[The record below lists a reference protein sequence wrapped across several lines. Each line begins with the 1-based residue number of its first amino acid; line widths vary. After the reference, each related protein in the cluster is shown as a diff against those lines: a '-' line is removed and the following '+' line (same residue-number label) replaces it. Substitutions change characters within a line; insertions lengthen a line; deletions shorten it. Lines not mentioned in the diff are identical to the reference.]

1 MMDQAAQFLRIVRSE
16 VLESIYLLAKRDC
29 KIHLQAQGSRGSRR
43 NRILY
48 LIKPCPRINSGFQFR
63 RCFEKDQW
71 TLLKNKG
78 ERKMTAKN
86 GNRLQHHLTAVK
98 EGKRCFENA
107 FESIAR
113 MILES
118 EIEKV
123 VVNGRTTYDFTIFRT
138 GKKHII
144 GIYDEINSFVS
155 FVKDAAEGGSSK
167 EMAFVLV
174 GEPGNGKTF
183 FVEFLCSMYRSF
195 LANEKN
201 RKYTFRFTNM
211 DRLGSYGKISTIES
225 QTYEDPMILAM
236 NLFENPDDNKT
247 FLAKQIGFS
256 DKEIEQLYDNYRP
269 LGACSGYMWN
279 DIINLADGNIDEM
292 LKHIEIIPV
301 PMTES
306 LGTITGKYPA
316 KDKITSSAVDLLGEE
331 SIQRLLHITDTN
343 NPYRFDLRRGALA
356 RVAGGGIHFSDEVFK
371 NKKDLVQVYLGV
383 IQNRVIEIDGYKWPI
398 DTLIVATS
406 NNSEF
411 NRFLSEKEEAP
422 IVDRCRICYVSH
434 NTNYKLQ
441 ENLTSYAIGNEAK
454 TTLDRKDLH
463 RDPNLNYAT
472 SVAVVLTRLPRSEK
486 LTAIET
492 MKLSAGEVAGE
503 KSIKTLA
510 EVIDTLNQDPDIT
523 KRFGQKGLG
532 QRNLGRAIQLLIES
546 SETNEG
552 RCMFAY
558 DIYKTLER
566 VVLDYVTEVNDRAKY
581 LEDLKTAKG
590 MYRERIMTEMF
601 NAYMDE
607 PFAIRKDVMNYVNM
621 IIGIDAENLGPDKMW
636 KYKDPQTGEL
646 KALKVDERYIKGV
659 EERLGLKTEE
669 QRETFRTS
677 IRKIYGQK
685 ISVDPNYDF
694 MDNLEL
700 VKAVTDV
707 RLKSDIAGAGSLI
720 GALANRTNEENQKLY
735 DRMIDTM
742 LNKLNYCKTCAQ
754 KTIEYFC
761 TQEDEN

>member
-1 MMDQAAQFLRIVRSE
+1 
-16 VLESIYLLAKRDC
+16 LEPYQRT
-29 KIHLQAQGSRGSRR
+29 
-43 NRILY
+43 
-48 LIKPCPRINSGFQFR
+48 LI
-63 RCFEKDQW
+63 
-71 TLLKNKG
+71 KNKG
-78 ERKMTAKN
+78 GGKMANNN
-86 GNRLQHHLTAVK
+86 GNRLQDHLVAVK
-98 EGKRCFENA
+98 ERKRCFENA
-107 FESIAR
+107 FQSVAR

-123 VVNGRTTYDFTIFRT
+123 TVNGRTTFDFTIFRT

-155 FVKDAAEGGSSK
+155 YVKDAAEGGSSK
-167 EMAFVLV
+167 EMAYVLV

-183 FVEFLCSMYRSF
+183 LVEFLCSKYRSF
-195 LANEKN
+195 LMKEKN
-201 RKYTFRFTNM
+201 RKYTFKFTNM
-211 DRLGSYGKISTIES
+211 DKLGHYGRIKTIES

-236 NLFENPDDNKT
+236 NLFEDTDDNKT
-247 FLAKQIGFS
+247 FLAEQLSFS
-256 DKEIEQLYDNYRP
+256 DKKIDQLYDNYRP

-279 DIINLADGNIDEM
+279 DLRNYTDGDIDEM
-292 LKHIEIIPV
+292 LKHIEIAPV

-306 LGTITGKYPA
+306 LGTVTGKYPA

-356 RVAGGGIHFSDEVFK
+356 RVAGGGIHFSDEIFK

-398 DTLIVATS
+398 DTLILATS

-411 NRFLSEKEEAP
+411 NRFLAEKEEAP

-441 ENLTSYAIGNEAK
+441 ENLTSYAIGSETK
-454 TTLDRKDLH
+454 TTIDRESLH
-463 RDPNLNYAT
+463 QDPNVNYAA
-472 SVAVVLTRLPRSEK
+472 SVAVVLSRLPRSEK
-486 LTAIET
+486 LTPIET
-492 MKLSAGEVAGE
+492 MKLAAGEVAGE

-532 QRNLGRAIQLLIES
+532 QRNLGRAIQLMIES

-552 RCMFAY
+552 RCMFSY
-558 DIYKTLER
+558 DIYKSVER
-566 VVLDYVTEVNDRAKY
+566 VILDYVTDANDRAKY

-590 MYRERIMTEMF
+590 LYRERIMTEMF

-646 KALKVDERYIKGV
+646 KALKVDERYIKSV

-685 ISVDPNYDF
+685 ISIDPNYDF

-700 VKAVTDV
+700 VKAITDV

-742 LNKLNYCKTCAQ
+742 LTKLNYCKTCAQ

>member
-1 MMDQAAQFLRIVRSE
+1 MSNNANTLR
-16 VLESIYLLAKRDC
+16 
-29 KIHLQAQGSRGSRR
+29 
-43 NRILY
+43 
-48 LIKPCPRINSGFQFR
+48 
-63 RCFEKDQW
+63 
-71 TLLKNKG
+71 
-78 ERKMTAKN
+78 
-86 GNRLQHHLTAVK
+86 HHLTEVK
-98 EGKRCFENA
+98 EGKRRFENA
-107 FESIAR
+107 FQGVSR
-113 MILES
+113 MILDS
-118 EIEKV
+118 EITKV
-123 VVNGRTTYDFTIFRT
+123 VVNGKTTYDFSLFRE
-138 GKKHII
+138 GPKHMI
-144 GIYDEINSFVS
+144 GMYDEINSFVS
-155 FVKDAAEGGSSK
+155 YVKDAAEGGSSK

-183 FVEFLCSMYRSF
+183 LVEFLSGKYRSF
-195 LANEKN
+195 LSKDQN
-201 RKYTFRFTNM
+201 RKYTFKFFNLDKT
-211 DRLGSYGKISTIES
+211 GSYGKISTIES
-225 QTYEDPMILAM
+225 QTYEDPMILGM
-236 NLFENPDDNKT
+236 NLFDDPDKNRE
-247 FLAKQIGFS
+247 FLAQQIGFS
-256 DKEIEQLYDNYRP
+256 DKEIETLYENYRP
-269 LGACSGYMWN
+269 LGACSGYIWN
-279 DIINLADGNIDEM
+279 DIKNLADGNIDEM

-301 PMTES
+301 PLTES
-306 LGTITGKYPA
+306 LGTVTGKYPA
-316 KDKITSSAVDLLGEE
+316 KDKITSSSVDLLGEE

-356 RVAGGGIHFSDEVFK
+356 RVAGGGIHFSDEIYK

-383 IQNRVIEIDGYKWPI
+383 IQNRSIEIDGYKWPI

-411 NRFLSEKEEAP
+411 HRFLSEKEEAP

-441 ENLTSYAIGNEAK
+441 KDLTKYAIGSESR
-454 TTLDRKDLH
+454 TTLTKENLH
-463 RDPNLNYAT
+463 QDPNLNYAA
-472 SVAVVLTRLPRSEK
+472 SIAVVMSRLPRSEK
-486 LTAIET
+486 LTAVET

-510 EVIDTLNQDPDIT
+510 EVIDTLNQDPEIIN
-523 KRFGQKGLG
+523 RFGQKGLG

-558 DIYKTLER
+558 DIFKALDR
-566 VVLDYVTEVNDRAKY
+566 IILDYVTEANDRTKY

-590 MYRERIMTEMF
+590 LYRERIMTEMF

-646 KALKVDERYIKGV
+646 KALKIDERYINSV
-659 EERLGLKTEE
+659 EERLGLKSEE
-669 QRETFRTS
+669 QRESFRTS

-685 ISVDPNYDF
+685 ISVNPDYDF

-735 DRMIDTM
+735 DRMVDTM
-742 LNKLNYCKTCAQ
+742 LEKLGYCKTCAQ

-761 TQEDEN
+761 TQEDEK

>member
-1 MMDQAAQFLRIVRSE
+1 MAHRPDSLQYHLAAIKE
-16 VLESIYLLAKRDC
+16 DKR
-29 KIHLQAQGSRGSRR
+29 R
-43 NRILY
+43 
-48 LIKPCPRINSGFQFR
+48 
-63 RCFEKDQW
+63 
-71 TLLKNKG
+71 
-78 ERKMTAKN
+78 
-86 GNRLQHHLTAVK
+86 
-98 EGKRCFENA
+98 FENA
-107 FESIAR
+107 FQGVSR
-113 MILES
+113 MILGS

-123 VVNGRTTYDFTIFRT
+123 VVNGKTTYDFQIFRT
-138 GKKHII
+138 GSKHVI
-144 GIYDEINSFVS
+144 GMYDEINSFVS
-155 FVKDAAEGGSSK
+155 YVKDAAEGGSSK

-183 FVEFLCSMYRSF
+183 FVEFLSDRYRQF
-195 LANEKN
+195 LSQEGN
-201 RKYTFRFTNM
+201 RKYTFRFKGLEK
-211 DRLGSYGKISTIES
+211 LGNYGKITVIES
-225 QTYEDPMILAM
+225 QTYEDPLILAM
-236 NLFENPDDNKT
+236 NLIESADESRNY
-247 FLAKQIGFS
+247 LAKEFGF
-256 DKEIEQLYDNYRP
+256 DDQQLEDFYDHYRP
-269 LGACSGYMWN
+269 LGACSGYIWS
-279 DIINLADGNIDEM
+279 DIRRHCDGNLEQM
-292 LKHIEIIPV
+292 LDMIEVTPV
-301 PMTES
+301 PLSES

-331 SIQRLLHITDTN
+331 SIQRLLHIADTN

-356 RVAGGGIHFSDEVFK
+356 RVAGGGIHFSDEIYK

-383 IQNRVIEIDGYKWPI
+383 IQNRSIEIDGYKWPI

-411 NRFLSEKEEAP
+411 HRFLSEKEEAP

-441 ENLTSYAIGNEAK
+441 KDLTNYALGSEAR
-454 TTLDRKDLH
+454 TTLTREELH
-463 RDPNLNYAT
+463 QDPNLNYAA
-472 SVAVVLTRLPRSEK
+472 SAAVVMTRLPRSEK
-486 LTAIET
+486 LTPVET
-492 MKLSAGEVAGE
+492 MKLAAGEVAGE

-510 EVIDTLNQDPDIT
+510 EVIDTLNQDPEIIN
-523 KRFGQKGLG
+523 RFGQKGLG
-532 QRNLGRAIQLLIES
+532 QRNLGRSIQLLIES

-552 RCMFAY
+552 QCMFAY
-558 DIYKTLER
+558 DIFRALDR
-566 VVLDYVTEVNDRAKY
+566 IVLDYVTEANDRAKY
-581 LEDLKTAKG
+581 LEDIKIAKG
-590 MYRERIMTEMF
+590 LYRERIMTEMF

-607 PFAIRKDVMNYVNM
+607 PLAIRKDVMNYVNM
-621 IIGIDAENLGPDKMW
+621 IIGIDAENLGADKMW

-646 KALKVDERYIKGV
+646 KALKIDERFIGSV

-669 QRETFRTS
+669 QRESFRTS

-685 ISVDPNYDF
+685 ISVDPSYDF

-742 LNKLNYCKTCAQ
+742 LNKLGYCRTCAQ

-761 TQEDEN
+761 TQEDEK

>member
-1 MMDQAAQFLRIVRSE
+1 MANQE
-16 VLESIYLLAKRDC
+16 
-29 KIHLQAQGSRGSRR
+29 
-43 NRILY
+43 N
-48 LIKPCPRINSGFQFR
+48 
-63 RCFEKDQW
+63 
-71 TLLKNKG
+71 TLH
-78 ERKMTAKN
+78 
-86 GNRLQHHLTAVK
+86 HHLTAVK
-98 EGKRCFENA
+98 AGERRFENA
-107 FESIAR
+107 FQGVAR
-113 MILES
+113 MILDS
-118 EIEKV
+118 NIEKV
-123 VVNGRTTYDFTIFRT
+123 VVNGKTTYDFKIFRE

-144 GIYDEINSFVS
+144 GMYDELNSFVS
-155 FVKDAAEGGSSK
+155 YVKDAAEGGSSK
-167 EMAFVLV
+167 EMAYVLV

-183 FVEFLCSMYRSF
+183 FVDFLCSKYRSF
-195 LANEKN
+195 LSQPLN
-201 RKYTFRFTNM
+201 RKYSFKFVNM
-211 DRLGSYGKISTIES
+211 DKLGHYGRITTIES

-236 NLFENPDDNKT
+236 NLFDDLDETKAY
-247 FLAKQIGFS
+247 LAKQFNFS
-256 DKEIEQLYDNYRP
+256 DQEIETFYDNYRP
-269 LGACSGYMWN
+269 LGACSGYIWN
-279 DIINLADGNIDEM
+279 DIRYVTDDKLDDM
-292 LKHIEIIPV
+292 LKFVQIVPV
-301 PMTES
+301 PLTES
-306 LGTITGKYPA
+306 LGTVTGKYPA

-356 RVAGGGIHFSDEVFK
+356 RVAGGGIHFSDEIYK

-383 IQNRVIEIDGYKWPI
+383 IQNRNIEIDGFKWPI
-398 DTLIVATS
+398 DTLIIATS

-411 NRFLSEKEEAP
+411 NRFLAEKEEAP
-422 IVDRCRICYVSH
+422 IVDRCRISYVSH

-441 ENLTSYAIGNEAK
+441 KELTAYTIGNETR
-454 TTLDRKDLH
+454 TTINRLDLH
-463 RDPNLNYAT
+463 QDPNLNYAV

-486 LTAIET
+486 LTPVET
-492 MKLSAGEVAGE
+492 LKLASGEVAGE

-552 RCMFAY
+552 QCMFAY
-558 DIYKTLER
+558 DIYHAMER
-566 VVLDYVTEVNDRAKY
+566 VILDYVTDANDRAKY
-581 LEDLKTAKG
+581 LEDLKLAKG
-590 MYRERIMTEMF
+590 LYRERIMTEMF

-607 PFAIRKDVMNYVNM
+607 PLAIRKDVMNYVNM

-646 KALKVDERYIKGV
+646 KALKIDERYIKSV
-659 EERLGLKTEE
+659 EERLELKTQEK
-669 QRETFRTS
+669 RETFRTS

-735 DRMIDTM
+735 DRMVDTM

-761 TQEDEN
+761 TQEDEK

>member
-1 MMDQAAQFLRIVRSE
+1 MAIISDTELHHHLSE
-16 VLESIYLLAKRDC
+16 V
-29 KIHLQAQGSRGSRR
+29 
-43 NRILY
+43 
-48 LIKPCPRINSGFQFR
+48 
-63 RCFEKDQW
+63 KD
-71 TLLKNKG
+71 
-78 ERKMTAKN
+78 
-86 GNRLQHHLTAVK
+86 
-98 EGKRCFENA
+98 GKRCFENA
-107 FESIAR
+107 FQGVTR

-118 EIEKV
+118 DIGKV
-123 VVNGRTTYDFTIFRT
+123 VVNGRSTYDFSIFRG

-144 GIYDEINSFVS
+144 GMYDEINSFVS
-155 FVKDAAEGGSSK
+155 YVKDAAESGSSA
-167 EMAFVLV
+167 EMAYVLV

-183 FVEFLCSMYRSF
+183 FVEFLCNKYRSF
-195 LANEKN
+195 LSIDGN
-201 RKYTFRFTNM
+201 RKYTFRFINL
-211 DRLGSYGKISTIES
+211 DKLGNYGRISFIES

-236 NLFENPDDNKT
+236 NLFEDPEKNKT
-247 FLAKQIGFS
+247 FLSDMIGFS
-256 DKEIEQLYDNYRP
+256 DEKIDALYENYRP
-269 LGACSGYMWN
+269 LGACSEYIWN
-279 DIINLADGNIDEM
+279 DIRNHTEGKIDEM
-292 LKHIEIIPV
+292 LKFVKIFPV
-301 PMTES
+301 PLTES
-306 LGTITGKYPA
+306 LGTVTGKYPA
-316 KDKITSSAVDLLGEE
+316 KDKITSSSVDLLGEE

-356 RVAGGGIHFSDEVFK
+356 RVAGGGIHFSDEIFK

-383 IQNRVIEIDGYKWPI
+383 IQNRNIEIDGYKWPI

-406 NNSEF
+406 NNMEF
-411 NRFLSEKEEAP
+411 NRFLAEKEEAP

-441 ENLTSYAIGNEAK
+441 KDLTLYAIGSEAR
-454 TTLDRKDLH
+454 TTLTRENLH
-463 RDPNLNYAT
+463 QDPNLNYAA
-472 SVAVVLTRLPRSEK
+472 SVGVVLSRLPRSEK
-486 LTAIET
+486 LTPVET
-492 MKLSAGEVAGE
+492 MKLAAGEIAGE

-510 EVIDTLNQDPDIT
+510 EVIDTLNQNPEIIQ
-523 KRFGQKGLG
+523 RFGQKGLG

-552 RCMFAY
+552 KCMFAY
-558 DIYKTLER
+558 DIYKALER
-566 VVLDYVTEVNDRAKY
+566 IVLDYVPDANDRAKY

-590 MYRERIMTEMF
+590 LYRERIMTEMF

-607 PFAIRKDVMNYVNM
+607 PLAIRKDVMNYVNM

-646 KALKVDERYIKGV
+646 KAIKVDERYIKSV

-669 QRETFRTS
+669 QRESFRTS

-685 ISVDPNYDF
+685 ISVDPDYDF

-735 DRMIDTM
+735 DRMIHTM
-742 LNKLNYCKTCAQ
+742 LNKLGYCNTCAQ

-761 TQEDEN
+761 TQEDEK

>member
-1 MMDQAAQFLRIVRSE
+1 M
-16 VLESIYLLAKRDC
+16 AK
-29 KIHLQAQGSRGSRR
+29 KA
-43 NRILY
+43 
-48 LIKPCPRINSGFQFR
+48 LIQTDHMSQ
-63 RCFEKDQW
+63 
-71 TLLKNKG
+71 L
-78 ERKMTAKN
+78 
-86 GNRLQHHLTAVK
+86 HHHCYAVK
-98 EGKRCFENA
+98 EGARRFENA
-107 FESIAR
+107 FQGVAR
-113 MILES
+113 MILEND
-118 EIEKV
+118 IQRV
-123 VVNGRTTYDFTIFRT
+123 VVNGKSTYDFNIFRN
-138 GKKHII
+138 GKKHVI
-144 GIYDEINSFVS
+144 GMYDEANSFVS
-155 FVKDAAEGGSSK
+155 YVKDASENGSSK

-183 FVEFLCSMYRSF
+183 FVDFLCAQYRAF
-195 LANEKN
+195 LSREQN
-201 RKYTFRFTNM
+201 RKYTFRFVGI
-211 DRLGSYGKISTIES
+211 DKLGHYGRIRTIES
-225 QTYEDPMILAM
+225 QTYEDPMILAV
-236 NLFENPDDNKT
+236 NLFDDPDENKS
-247 FLAKQIGFS
+247 FLAGQIGFD
-256 DKEIEQLYDNYRP
+256 DKAIENLYENYRP
-269 LGACSGYMWN
+269 LGACSGYILN
-279 DIINLADGNIDEM
+279 DIRQYANGDLDEM
-292 LKHIEIIPV
+292 LKMVEIIPV
-301 PMTES
+301 PLTES
-306 LGTITGKYPA
+306 LGTVTGKYPA

-356 RVAGGGIHFSDEVFK
+356 RVAGGGIHFADEIYK

-383 IQNRVIEIDGYKWPI
+383 IQNRNIEIDGYKWPI
-398 DTLIVATS
+398 DTLIIATS

-411 NRFLSEKEEAP
+411 NRFLAEKEEAP

-441 ENLTSYAIGNEAK
+441 NDLTTYAIGSESR
-454 TTLDRKDLH
+454 TTLTRESLH
-463 RDPNLNYAT
+463 QDPNLNYAT
-472 SVAVVLTRLPRSEK
+472 SVAAVLTRLPRSEK
-486 LTAIET
+486 LTPIET
-492 MKLSAGEVAGE
+492 MKLAAGEVAGE

-510 EVIDTLNQDPDIT
+510 EVIDTLNQEPDIT

-532 QRNLGRAIQLLIES
+532 QRNVGRAVQLLTES

-558 DIYKTLER
+558 DIYRALER
-566 VVLDYVTEVNDRAKY
+566 IILDYVSEANDRSKY
-581 LEDLKTAKG
+581 LEDLKIAKG
-590 MYRERIMTEMF
+590 LYRERIMTEMF

-607 PFAIRKDVMNYVNM
+607 PLAIRKDVMNYVNM

-636 KYKDPQTGEL
+636 KYKDPQSGEL
-646 KALKVDERYIKGV
+646 RALKIDERYVKSV

-735 DRMIDTM
+735 DRMVDTM
-742 LNKLNYCKTCAQ
+742 LNKLGYCQTCAQ

>member
-1 MMDQAAQFLRIVRSE
+1 MA
-16 VLESIYLLAKRDC
+16 
-29 KIHLQAQGSRGSRR
+29 
-43 NRILY
+43 
-48 LIKPCPRINSGFQFR
+48 NSTNN
-63 RCFEKDQW
+63 
-71 TLLKNKG
+71 TLH
-78 ERKMTAKN
+78 
-86 GNRLQHHLTAVK
+86 HHLTAVK
-98 EGKRCFENA
+98 DGKRTFENA
-107 FESIAR
+107 FQSVAR
-113 MILES
+113 MILQS

-123 VVNGRTTYDFTIFRT
+123 VVNGKTTYDFSIFRT
-138 GKKHII
+138 GNKHII
-144 GIYDEINSFVS
+144 SMYDEINSFVS
-155 FVKDAAEGGSSK
+155 YVKDAAENGSSK
-167 EMAFVLV
+167 EMAYVLV

-183 FVEFLCSMYRSF
+183 FIEFLCDKYRSF
-195 LANEKN
+195 LAEEKN
-201 RKYTFRFTNM
+201 RKYTFKFHNV
-211 DRLGSYGKISTIES
+211 DKLGSYGRITTIES

-236 NLFENPDDNKT
+236 SLFEKPDENRT

-256 DKEIEQLYDNYRP
+256 DNEIEKLYENYRP
-269 LGACSGYMWN
+269 LGACSSYIWD
-279 DIINLADGNIDEM
+279 DIRNFADGDINKM
-292 LKHIEIIPV
+292 LEFVEIVRVPLIES
-301 PMTES
+301 M
-306 LGTITGKYPA
+306 GTVTGKYPA
-316 KDKITSSAVDLLGEE
+316 KDKITSSAVDFLGEE
-331 SIQRLLHITDTN
+331 SIQRLLHIADTN
-343 NPYRFDLRRGALA
+343 NPYRFDLRRGALS
-356 RVAGGGIHFSDEVFK
+356 RVAGGGIHFSDEIFK

-411 NRFLSEKEEAP
+411 HRFLAEKEEAP

-441 ENLTSYAIGNEAK
+441 KDLTSYAIGSETR
-454 TTLDRKDLH
+454 TTLTLKYLH
-463 RDPNLNYAT
+463 QDPNLNYAA
-472 SVAVVLTRLPRSEK
+472 SVAVALSRLPRSEK
-486 LTAIET
+486 LTPVET
-492 MKLSAGEVAGE
+492 MKLAAGEVAGE

-510 EVIDTLNQDPDIT
+510 EVIDMLNQDPEIT
-523 KRFGQKGLG
+523 NRFGQKGLG

-558 DIYKTLER
+558 DIYKALER
-566 VVLDYVTEVNDRAKY
+566 IILDYVTEANDRTKY

-590 MYRERIMTEMF
+590 LYRERIMTEIF

-646 KALKVDERYIKGV
+646 RALKIDERYINSV
-659 EERLGLKTEE
+659 EERLELKTEE
-669 QRETFRTS
+669 QRQTFRTS

-685 ISVDPNYDF
+685 ISVEPDYDF

-761 TQEDEN
+761 TQEDEK

>member
-1 MMDQAAQFLRIVRSE
+1 M
-16 VLESIYLLAKRDC
+16 
-29 KIHLQAQGSRGSRR
+29 
-43 NRILY
+43 
-48 LIKPCPRINSGFQFR
+48 
-63 RCFEKDQW
+63 
-71 TLLKNKG
+71 
-78 ERKMTAKN
+78 
-86 GNRLQHHLTAVK
+86 
-98 EGKRCFENA
+98 
-107 FESIAR
+107 
-113 MILES
+113 
-118 EIEKV
+118 
-123 VVNGRTTYDFTIFRT
+123 
-138 GKKHII
+138 
-144 GIYDEINSFVS
+144 YDEINSFVS
-155 FVKDAAEGGSSK
+155 YVKDAAENGSSK

-183 FVEFLCSMYRSF
+183 LVDFVCNKYRDFLSQ
-195 LANEKN
+195 ETN
-201 RKYTFRFTNM
+201 RKYSFRYTGL
-211 DRLGSYGKISTIES
+211 DQIGGYGKISTIES
-225 QTYEDPMILAM
+225 QTYEDPMILGM
-236 NLFENPDDNKT
+236 NITDDPDKNRD
-247 FLAKQIGFS
+247 FLSREIGFS
-256 DKEIEQLYDNYRP
+256 DNEIETLWGDYRP
-269 LGACSGYMWN
+269 LGACTAFILNSIRNYTNG
-279 DIINLADGNIDEM
+279 DLAKM
-292 LKHIEIIPV
+292 LEFVQIIPV

-306 LGTITGKYPA
+306 LGTVTGKYAA

-331 SIQRLLHITDTN
+331 SIQRLLHITETN

-356 RVAGGGIHFSDEVFK
+356 RVAGGGVHFSDEIFK

-383 IQNRVIEIDGYKWPI
+383 IQNRNIEIDGYKWPI
-398 DTLIVATS
+398 DTLIIATS

-411 NRFLSEKEEAP
+411 NRFLAEKEEAP

-441 ENLTSYAIGNEAK
+441 KDLTIYAIGNETR
-454 TTLDRKDLH
+454 TTLDREYLH
-463 RDPNLNYAT
+463 QDPNLNHAA
-472 SVAVVLTRLPRSEK
+472 SVTVVLTRLARSEK
-486 LTAIET
+486 LTPIET
-492 MKLSAGEVAGE
+492 MKLAAGEVAGE

-510 EVIDTLNQDPDIT
+510 EVIDTLNQNPDIT

-532 QRNLGRAIQLLIES
+532 QRNLGRAIQLLNES

-558 DIYKTLER
+558 DIFKALER
-566 VVLDYVTEVNDRAKY
+566 IVLDYVTEANDRAKY

-590 MYRERIMTEMF
+590 LYRERIMTEMF

-607 PFAIRKDVMNYVNM
+607 PLAIRKDVMSYVNM

-636 KYKDPQTGEL
+636 KYKDPQSGEL
-646 KALKVDERYIKGV
+646 RALKIDERYINSV
-659 EERLGLKTEE
+659 EDRLGLKTSE

-685 ISVDPNYDF
+685 ISVDPDYDF

-742 LNKLNYCKTCAQ
+742 LGKLEYCRTCAQ

-761 TQEDEN
+761 TQEDET

>member
-1 MMDQAAQFLRIVRSE
+1 M
-16 VLESIYLLAKRDC
+16 
-29 KIHLQAQGSRGSRR
+29 
-43 NRILY
+43 
-48 LIKPCPRINSGFQFR
+48 
-63 RCFEKDQW
+63 
-71 TLLKNKG
+71 
-78 ERKMTAKN
+78 ERKETSA
-86 GNRLQHHLTAVK
+86 LHHHLAAVK
-98 EGKRCFENA
+98 QGKRCFENA
-107 FESIAR
+107 YQGVAR

-123 VVNGRTTYDFTIFRT
+123 VVNGKTTYDFSIFRT

-144 GIYDEINSFVS
+144 GMYEEINSLVS
-155 FVKDAAEGGSSK
+155 FVKDAAENGSSK

-183 FVEFLCSMYRSF
+183 LVDFVCHQYRAFLSR
-195 LANEKN
+195 EGN
-201 RKYTFRFTNM
+201 RKYAFRFNGLE
-211 DRLGSYGKISTIES
+211 RLGGYGKIRTIES
-225 QTYEDPMILAM
+225 QTYEDPMILGM
-236 NLFENPDDNKT
+236 NIHDDPDQNHE
-247 FLAKQIGFS
+247 FLAREIGFS
-256 DKEIEQLYDNYRP
+256 DNEIETLWVDYRP
-269 LGACSGYMWN
+269 LGACSAFIWN
-279 DIINLADGNIDEM
+279 DIRKASDGDLSKM
-292 LKHIEIIPV
+292 LEFVDIFPV

-306 LGTITGKYPA
+306 LGTVTGKYPA

-331 SIQRLLHITDTN
+331 SIQRLLHITDTT

-356 RVAGGGIHFSDEVFK
+356 RVAGGGVHFADEIFK

-383 IQNRVIEIDGYKWPI
+383 IQNRNIEIDGYKWPI
-398 DTLIVATS
+398 DTLIIATS

-411 NRFLSEKEEAP
+411 NRFLAEKEEAP

-441 ENLTSYAIGNEAK
+441 KGLTIYAIGSDTR
-454 TTLDRKDLH
+454 TTLNREYLH
-463 RDPNLNYAT
+463 QDPNLNLAA
-472 SVAVVLTRLPRSEK
+472 SVAVVLSRLARSEK
-486 LTAIET
+486 LTPIET
-492 MKLSAGEVAGE
+492 LKLAAGEVAGE

-510 EVIDTLNQDPDIT
+510 EVIDTLNQNPDIT

-552 RCMFAY
+552 KCMFAY
-558 DIYKTLER
+558 DIFKALER
-566 VVLDYVTEVNDRAKY
+566 IVLDYVTDANDRAKY

-590 MYRERIMTEMF
+590 LYRERIMTEMF

-607 PFAIRKDVMNYVNM
+607 PLAIRKDVLNYVNM
-621 IIGIDAENLGPDKMW
+621 IIGIDAENLGPDRMW

-646 KALKVDERYIKGV
+646 RALKIDERYIKSV
-659 EERLGLKTEE
+659 EERLGLKTAE

-685 ISVDPNYDF
+685 ISVNPDYDF

-735 DRMIDTM
+735 DRMVDTM
-742 LNKLNYCKTCAQ
+742 LNKLGYCRTCAQ